1 MAEEEKEEVKK
12 KKGIPPA
19 LLKAAA
25 FGIGGFVLIVGAA
38 AVAFI
43 VAKSV
48 KPPKLEFHPERE
60 REITVVKEYRH
71 YDIGEEE
78 PFIAHLA
85 DLDEPHLIKAKIILA
100 HDPRYKRLP
109 MEIAKKKFQIR
120 DIINTALI
128 SKTSRELATV
138 EGKKALERELITK
151 INRVLTTG
159 KIERIFMEY
168 VVQ

>member
-12 KKGIPPA
+12 KKGLPPGILKFVA
-19 LLKAAA
+19 L
-25 FGIGGFVLIVGAA
+25 GIGGLFLIIAA
-38 AVAFI
+38 GAVAFL

-48 KPPKLEFHPERE
+48 KPPKLEFHPEKE
-60 REITVVKEYRH
+60 EVAIVKEYHH

-78 PFIAHLA
+78 PFITHLA
-85 DLDEPHLIKAKIILA
+85 DPDEPHLIKAKLILA

-109 MEIAKKKFQIR
+109 MELAKKKFQIR
-120 DIINTALI
+120 DIINTTLI
-128 SKTSRELATV
+128 SKTSKELSTV
-138 EGKKALERELITK
+138 EGKKALEAELITK
-151 INRVLTTG
+151 INQILTTG